1 MANSRIALTVS
12 ATEKHLHL
20 RETAFGARVERKALR
35 HLKLRELPQA
45 GIELNSDDLLRRE
58 QSKAYK
64 RWLAGAEGMLK
75 RHQPGYTPTS
85 RSRYTDNVATNYGRQ
100 RVRFPASGRRRK
112 SYDSLL
118 HAFAKKVSSSR
129 LRRTSKLRFQWA
141 RPQLSTNF
149 QENVSA
155 LTPLFGSN
163 RRQYLAQKLS
173 SVAYLSPSMRELF
186 AHRTAANSFGTI
198 AKSLAIST
206 KRRFI
211 SLPINCVFREHRRVL
226 RKLHTPYKQAMYSIR
241 AGILRRALRQR
252 RKERA
257 YIDLRQAI
265 RQRRLPREKP
275 KNYRKQQR
283 KQNLRRRFAARRGK
297 YSRRSVRKRTKSSS
311 R

>member
-1 MANSRIALTVS
+1 MSSHASETAVQTLLALIRAVMSNSRIALTVS

-20 RETAFGARVERKALR
+20 RETAFGTRAELKALR

-45 GIELNSDDLLRRE
+45 GIELNPDDLLRRE

-64 RWLAGAEGMLK
+64 RWLAGAEGTLK
-75 RHQPGYTPTS
+75 RPQLGYTPTS
-85 RSRYTDNVATNYGRQ
+85 R
-100 RVRFPASGRRRK
+100 
-112 SYDSLL
+112 
-118 HAFAKKVSSSR
+118 
-129 LRRTSKLRFQWA
+129 
-141 RPQLSTNF
+141 
-149 QENVSA
+149 
-155 LTPLFGSN
+155 LTPLFGSS

-211 SLPINCVFREHRRVL
+211 SLPINCVFREHRRAL

>member
-1 MANSRIALTVS
+1 
-12 ATEKHLHL
+12 
-20 RETAFGARVERKALR
+20 
-35 HLKLRELPQA
+35 
-45 GIELNSDDLLRRE
+45 
-58 QSKAYK
+58 
-64 RWLAGAEGMLK
+64 
-75 RHQPGYTPTS
+75 
-85 RSRYTDNVATNYGRQ
+85 VATSYGRQ

-118 HAFAKKVSSSR
+118 HAFAKKVSPSR
-129 LRRTSKLRFQWA
+129 FRRTSKLRFHWA
-141 RPQLSTNF
+141 TPKLSTDF

-155 LTPLFGSN
+155 LAPLFGSN

-173 SVAYLSPSMRELF
+173 TVAYLSSGMRELF
-186 AHRTAANSFGTI
+186 AHRAAANSFG
-198 AKSLAIST
+198 AITKPLTLST

-211 SLPINCVFREHRRVL
+211 SLPVSRVFKKHRRAL
-226 RKLHTPYKQAMYSIR
+226 RKLHAPYKQAMYSIR
-241 AGILRRALRQR
+241 AGILRRALRRR

-257 YIDLRQAI
+257 YIDLRQAV